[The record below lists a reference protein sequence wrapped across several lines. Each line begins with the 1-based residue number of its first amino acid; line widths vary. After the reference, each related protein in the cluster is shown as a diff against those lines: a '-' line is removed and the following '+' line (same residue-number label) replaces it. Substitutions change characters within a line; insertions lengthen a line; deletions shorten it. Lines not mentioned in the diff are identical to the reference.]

1 MVYNI
6 TKIRKAVHK
15 MKSLNSLLKFTL
27 LIWIIIS
34 CTISAMLTFEPK
46 DSNAYWW
53 AAQHHKGIIAI
64 EVTVST
70 ASDKGTYGL
79 DSDSYYIAY
88 NKRRTPN
95 SKVLSVFLF
104 NPMTNYEDDIILA
117 YDSGMVR

>member
-1 MVYNI
+1 
-6 TKIRKAVHK
+6 
-15 MKSLNSLLKFTL
+15 MKSLNSLLKFTF
-27 LIWIIIS
+27 LIWGIVS

-64 EVTVST
+64 EIAVST

-79 DSDSYYIAY
+79 DSDGYYVAY
-88 NKRRTPN
+88 NRWRTPN

-117 YDSGMVR
+117 YDSMRIR

>member
-1 MVYNI
+1 
-6 TKIRKAVHK
+6 
-15 MKSLNSLLKFTL
+15 MKSLNSWLKFML

-46 DSNAYWW
+46 DSDAYWW

-64 EVTVST
+64 EVAVST

-88 NKRRTPN
+88 NRWRTPN
-95 SKVLSVFLF
+95 SKVLSVLLF